1 MNLTIIIGF
10 SAGIITGI
18 AYFLGIYAIAV
29 IGFIT
34 IMMIENLR
42 KPIGIGMVAN
52 LSKDSAMASVLSAES
67 QTNSLFAALIA
78 PLIGFLADWLS
89 PGTGIAIATGVLI
102 LLSPLYWLNK
112 KLI

>member
-1 MNLTIIIGF
+1 MLAIGIETGRNDGARLGEIDEVV
-10 SAGIITGI
+10 AGD
-18 AYFLGIYAIAV
+18 V
-29 IGFIT
+29 RP
-34 IMMIENLR
+34 LR

-52 LSKDSAMASVLSAES
+52 LSKDTAMASVLSAES
-67 QTNSLFAALIA
+67 QTNSLFTAIIA
-78 PLIGFLADWLS
+78 PLIGALADWLS